1 MKHATQHNTT
11 QHIAILILIAIFFIA
26 GFNACKKNPTQ
37 ATAFTEEQTGRFDTN
52 KMPDPIDPTP
62 KPEPEPTPDPVNP
75 DVPITED
82 TALLKG
88 KDGVYTDKL
97 NHVYTSNIP
106 IKNPNGSTSYKEY
119 RNYKVTITVANGLL
133 SLSGGPFDDYDYK
146 NMKPYTKSWKNGFKA
161 LYKDGKEVAHVKV
174 VGNTIQVHVS
184 ALGDSVI
191 FTGTLTST
199 ATPTPAP
206 TPTPTP
212 TYAADTYYTV
222 KVPFANSGG
231 YNATA
236 KVSYRDTNE
245 LSKLWR
251 AMVKMEGVPGQI
263 FFIRNSGGP
272 FSGQQ
277 NTSQYLFSGDN
288 YFYFDDNL
296 NIGYRGVIIKRYKG
310 AAMIPYANQRG
321 TYTVGGVYETAFNG
335 YDGDWGVFGY
345 SGQSQGQAMIMGRTD
360 NRKAGDKDVFV
371 INVTGEKDIGVGRQ
385 FNGYGLDVYWKS
397 TRTARANYGR
407 DEQAATW
414 SQDIRN
420 FIGRDPDGLLRD
432 LDAIHHYGWTGN
444 WAGGNTWMEI
454 HFEAGSAQWGFRGPG
469 G

>member
-206 TPTPTP
+206 TFP
-212 TYAADTYYTV
+212 
-222 KVPFANSGG
+222 ANSYQNIYAPFVNWADKSQVPEANKIRVSLQDTDTLTKIWKKQIEGG
-231 YNATA
+231 KDNDGKRFIIRDANNNQREPLTG
-236 KVSYRDTNE
+236 SYYFFDKNFNIVYYRQGKGS
-245 LSKLWR
+245 LLVRK
-251 AMVKMEGVPGQI
+251 
-263 FFIRNSGGP
+263 FIR
-272 FSGQQ
+272 
-277 NTSQYLFSGDN
+277 
-288 YFYFDDNL
+288 
-296 NIGYRGVIIKRYKG
+296 
-310 AAMIPYANQRG
+310 G
-321 TYTVGGVYETAFNG
+321 TIVNFT
-335 YDGDWGVFGY
+335 GY
-345 SGQSQGQAMIMGRTD
+345 SGKKPADWGIGGEYETVLTKNEITANNFDQLNIFMGDRDMSETRGQLEVLVLNTGYTFDNNTEFGVSFFYSKNNKTGYTASSKITGVRNLSWQPWYVNYKFVSVDPYLWHLEDHSSQKG
-360 NRKAGDKDVFV
+360 
-371 INVTGEKDIGVGRQ
+371 
-385 FNGYGLDVYWKS
+385 WK
-397 TRTARANYGR
+397 R
-407 DEQAATW
+407 E
-414 SQDIRN
+414 
-420 FIGRDPDGLLRD
+420 
-432 LDAIHHYGWTGN
+432 
-444 WAGGNTWMEI
+444 
-454 HFEAGSAQWGFRGPG
+454 
-469 G
+469 

>member
-1 MKHATQHNTT
+1 MQNETCNTTQHNTT
-11 QHIAILILIAIFFIA
+11 QRIAILILIAIFFIA

-62 KPEPEPTPDPVNP
+62 DPTPKPEPEPTPDPANP
-75 DVPITED
+75 DAPITED

-206 TPTPTP
+206 TFP
-212 TYAADTYYTV
+212 
-222 KVPFANSGG
+222 ANSYQNIYAPFVNWADKSQVPEANKIRVSLQDTDTLTKIWQKQIEGG
-231 YNATA
+231 KDNDG
-236 KVSYRDTNE
+236 KRFIIRDAN
-245 LSKLWR
+245 
-251 AMVKMEGVPGQI
+251 
-263 FFIRNSGGP
+263 N
-272 FSGQQ
+272 
-277 NTSQYLFSGDN
+277 
-288 YFYFDDNL
+288 
-296 NIGYRGVIIKRYKG
+296 
-310 AAMIPYANQRG
+310 NQREPVTGSYYFFDKNFNIVYYRQGKGSLLVRKFIKG
-321 TYTVGGVYETAFNG
+321 TAINYKNINSTKPNTEWGIAGVYETVLSKNEITANNFDQLNIFMG
-335 YDGDWGVFGY
+335 HEDMSGTRGQLEILTINTAYSFDNNTEFGVSFY
-345 SGQSQGQAMIMGRTD
+345 YTKD
-360 NRKAGDKDVFV
+360 NRAEYTDQNPPRGVRNLSWDPGYVNFKFV
-371 INVTGEKDIGVGRQ
+371 SVDPYLWHLEDHSSQQG
-385 FNGYGLDVYWKS
+385 WK
-397 TRTARANYGR
+397 R
-407 DEQAATW
+407 E
-414 SQDIRN
+414 
-420 FIGRDPDGLLRD
+420 
-432 LDAIHHYGWTGN
+432 
-444 WAGGNTWMEI
+444 
-454 HFEAGSAQWGFRGPG
+454 
-469 G
+469 